1 MEVTVTEM
9 LLFAWAVGAT
19 IMWQQTKQDFKV
31 HRIMT
36 GEIFTRIAQGRI
48 KVVET
53 EDSFDL
59 VEVQK

>member
-9 LLFAWAVGAT
+9 LLFAWATGAT
-19 IMWQQTKQDFKV
+19 LMWQQVRNELRV

-36 GEIFTRIAQGRI
+36 GEIFKRIADGRI

-53 EDSFDL
+53 DDSFDL
-59 VEVQK
+59 VEVRR